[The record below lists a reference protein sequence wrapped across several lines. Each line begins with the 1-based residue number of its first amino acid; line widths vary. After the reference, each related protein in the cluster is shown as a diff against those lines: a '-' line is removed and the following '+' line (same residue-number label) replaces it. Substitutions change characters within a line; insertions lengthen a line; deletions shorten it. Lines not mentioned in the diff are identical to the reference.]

1 MIEGILQ
8 IGEALNKGDN
18 MLNNQILNL
27 QPIKKNK
34 QLNVLKF
41 DFKLKN
47 NTLNIDIDEE
57 MDKDT
62 AKKYTFV
69 GSADG
74 PNSPQWY
81 VSSVSSNYHLTETIY
96 NLSKMN
102 LGQELNSKIK
112 QILKYYY
119 VDLGE
124 ELKEKYRFVLNLY
137 KFGITKKS
145 MEQIYEEVKKE
156 VKESKDIGKKLVDK
170 IKKEFESY
178 LAEELGIKSSDIGL
192 YTLLIDGE
200 LLADLEE
207 YKNVVVDS
215 KKPKTKVKKSENTG
229 VCSLCGSEENVT
241 SDLSKMKI
249 KYYTTNQLIFASNID
264 KKNYYKNMQ
273 MCAECFSK
281 MLSGENY
288 ILNKL
293 STKLSAFDVYI
304 IPQFIYGQPLSE
316 NELNLATD
324 KMIKSFNTVKSF
336 KSVEELRNSI
346 TGTLD
351 LRDENCYFVLNFLFY
366 KNNQQATKIQR
377 LIKDVN
383 PSIFIRLAE
392 SSLKSYEDFK
402 SVLGSKYKGVINL
415 STIYYM
421 TPIRIKKGD
430 AVQYRDV
437 LQIYDA
443 VLTGKKINSRHL
455 IQNVVNCIKV
465 IRLSK
470 NSYNINPDSESI
482 EFYTLK
488 ANMYVKFLK
497 YLGCLEEEE
506 GVDVS
511 TLGIKDNIK
520 KFIEKMK
527 YNEQQAAMFLLGY
540 LVGEIGN
547 AQYKKNE
554 EGQKPIL
561 NKINFNG
568 IDKPKIIRLTKDVF
582 NKLNQ
587 EKIRQ
592 YYEVTFFEMKKL
604 LDGNLNDW
612 KLNKDE
618 SLFYLLSGY
627 SYATTLPMLRE
638 EKKDEQ

>member
-8 IGEALNKGDN
+8 IGEALNKEDN

-102 LGQELNSKIK
+102 FGQELNSKIK

-207 YKNVVVDS
+207 YKNAVVDS

-316 NELNLATD
+316 NELNLAAD
-324 KMIKSFNTVKSF
+324 KMFKSFNTVKSF

-351 LRDENCYFVLNFLFY
+351 LRDENSYFVLNFMFY

-415 STIYYM
+415 ATIYYM
-421 TPIRIKKGD
+421 IPIRIKKGD

-455 IQNVVNCIKV
+455 IRNVVDCIKV

-488 ANMYVKFLK
+488 ANMYIKFLK

-638 EKKDEQ
+638 EKKDE